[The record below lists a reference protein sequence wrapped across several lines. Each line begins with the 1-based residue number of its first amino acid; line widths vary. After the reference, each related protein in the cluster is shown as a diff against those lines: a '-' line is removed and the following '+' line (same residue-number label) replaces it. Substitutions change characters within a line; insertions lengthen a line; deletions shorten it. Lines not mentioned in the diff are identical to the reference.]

1 MLQSPT
7 IFKQTVEGSKAGF
20 DSLVSLVQT
29 EANTFKQNRLLAAQQ
44 AQKAAEM
51 GAKFQYDV
59 AMEQTKAQIQAS
71 APPSATT
78 VWLQERRHEEEYN
91 KLLRDNPNAAERLGV
106 SNFNSRWI
114 EGPNGT
120 GTMLLYTMVPGQEPK
135 PYTNPTE
142 ITETIKLYSE
152 AEEAIKT
159 MQTLQS
165 AGLATTNIPGYLGS
179 PEINILINGLKQNEP
194 DKVRDALEQYRLS
207 SGRLPALNMV
217 QDAVKA
223 PTQAQSEAVAK
234 VISTRGSFR
243 SAFDGAMPYL
253 SAPKPGY
260 QTLGYQDLHTKPVAE
275 IQTIV
280 NLRYNDL
287 VSRVTEKPADA
298 TLRAELLSVKNLKE
312 SIDTLLENYPLVPGF
327 RPADYNELYI
337 NEDWNKTDASDI
349 FVTPTQRNA
358 IRTNT
363 PLSSSTG
370 ANNNYNA
377 ASTLLV
383 NGLSQ

>member
-1 MLQSPT
+1 
-7 IFKQTVEGSKAGF
+7 
-20 DSLVSLVQT
+20 
-29 EANTFKQNRLLAAQQ
+29 
-44 AQKAAEM
+44 
-51 GAKFQYDV
+51 
-59 AMEQTKAQIQAS
+59 
-71 APPSATT
+71 
-78 VWLQERRHEEEYN
+78 
-91 KLLRDNPNAAERLGV
+91 
-106 SNFNSRWI
+106 
-114 EGPNGT
+114 
-120 GTMLLYTMVPGQEPK
+120 MLLYTMVPGQEPK

-142 ITETIKLYSE
+142 ITETIKLYSD

-165 AGLATTNIPGYLGS
+165 AGLSTTNIPGYLGS

-194 DKVRDALEQYRLS
+194 DKVRYALEQYRLS
-207 SGRLPALNMV
+207 SGRLPDLKRV
-217 QDAVKA
+217 QRAVEA

-243 SAFDGAMPYL
+243 SAFDGAMTYL

-298 TLRAELLSVKNLKE
+298 TLRAELLSIKNLKE

-327 RPADYNELYI
+327 RSGDYNELYI

-349 FVTPTQRNA
+349 FVTPTQRGALNA
-358 IRTNT
+358 N
-363 PLSSSTG
+363 PLSASPG

-377 ASTLLV
+377 AATLLV